1 MTQKLTSF
9 YTDTKGAIKGVRIY
23 QVELR
28 ENLRTLFPQG
38 QSKLSVI
45 MRHQYY
51 AGVRKKGIT
60 VKPLAADTSDY

>member
-9 YTDTKGAIKGVRIY
+9 YTDTEEAIKSVRIY

-28 ENLRTLFPQG
+28 ENLRALFPQG

-45 MRHQYY
+45 MRRQY
-51 AGVRKKGIT
+51 
-60 VKPLAADTSDY
+60 